1 MEIKNFINLLLN
13 QNHSKSISSGS
24 LYWITPSY
32 SKSIFFK
39 FINSPGGS
47 RRDVYWRCMTVYDIR
62 NLRFWYI
69 SPPFPHH
76 MNSENRPFM
85 TIKEVSELLG
95 ISISTINRLV
105 KTREFPPKRKIS
117 PRRKVFMK
125 YQIQEWIDNRRSDW

>member
-1 MEIKNFINLLLN
+1 
-13 QNHSKSISSGS
+13 
-24 LYWITPSY
+24 
-32 SKSIFFK
+32 
-39 FINSPGGS
+39 
-47 RRDVYWRCMTVYDIR
+47 
-62 NLRFWYI
+62 
-69 SPPFPHH
+69 

-125 YQIQEWIDNRRSDW
+125 YQIQEWIDKRRSNW